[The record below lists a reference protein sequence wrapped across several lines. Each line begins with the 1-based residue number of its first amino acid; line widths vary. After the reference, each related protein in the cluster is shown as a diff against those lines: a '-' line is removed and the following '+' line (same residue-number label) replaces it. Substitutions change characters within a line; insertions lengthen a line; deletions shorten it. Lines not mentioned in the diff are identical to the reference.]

1 MYTHT
6 YIIVHISFETHCF
19 LACAVSRIFFQKREI
34 YKFPWRLIATSS
46 FSSVYF
52 QMSYISVR
60 RLSSVK
66 NRYSMGSINRNLSIH
81 GCTMCSAHS
90 INFCNTSST
99 LRHYYVTPLL
109 HQSLQLCNKVIR
121 KQYELIYKILT
132 QQMCRLKHVEETNR
146 LRYSE
151 Y

>member
-6 YIIVHISFETHCF
+6 YIIVHISFETPCF
-19 LACAVSRIFFQKREI
+19 LACAISHIFFQKREI
-34 YKFPWRLIATSS
+34 YKFPWKLIATSS
-46 FSSVYF
+46 FTFVYF

-66 NRYSMGSINRNLSIH
+66 NRYSMGSINRNPSIH

-90 INFCNTSST
+90 INFCNMSST

-109 HQSLQLCNKVIR
+109 HQSLRLCNKVIR
-121 KQYELIYKILT
+121 KQYELIYTILT
-132 QQMCRLKHVEETNR
+132 QQMCRLEYVEKTNR